1 MEGDLGTEKLAPL
14 VALTI
19 LLVCAWTGEVRPAA
33 AATKGEIA
41 TEVGATLEKLYTQA
55 PESRQLANKAKG
67 MLVFPSVKK
76 GGLIVGGSY
85 GEGALLINDKPVAYY
100 STTSGSIGLQA
111 GYQESSV
118 VYMFMT
124 DEALQK
130 FRESSG
136 WEVGGDASVAVID
149 TGSTSKI
156 GSQTFD
162 QPVVAFVFGESGLM
176 AGVSLEGSKIS
187 RLEE

>member
-1 MEGDLGTEKLAPL
+1 MGTEKLVPSI
-14 VALTI
+14 ALAI

-55 PESRQLANKAKG
+55 PKSRQLANKAKG

-85 GEGALLINDKPVAYY
+85 GEGALLIDNKPVAYY

-136 WEVGGDASVAVID
+136 WEVGGEASVAVID
-149 TGSTSKI
+149 TGSTGKI
-156 GSQTFD
+156 ESQTFD
-162 QPVVAFVFGESGLM
+162 QPVVAFVFGASGLM

-187 RLEE
+187 MLEE

>member
-1 MEGDLGTEKLAPL
+1 MRTEKLVPL
-14 VALTI
+14 VALAI
-19 LLVCAWTGEVRPAA
+19 LLVCAWTVGIRPAA
-33 AATKGEIA
+33 AATKSEIA
-41 TEVGATLEKLYTQA
+41 TEVGATVEKLYTQA
-55 PESRQLANKAKG
+55 PEFRQLANKAKG

-76 GGLIVGGSY
+76 GGLIVGGSS
-85 GEGALLINDKPVAYY
+85 GEGALLIDNKPVAYY

-136 WEVGGDASVAVID
+136 WEVGGEASVAVID
-149 TGSTSKI
+149 TSSTGKI
-156 GSQTFD
+156 ESQTFD
-162 QPVVAFVFGESGLM
+162 QPVVAFVFGASGLM

-187 RLEE
+187 MLKE

>member
-1 MEGDLGTEKLAPL
+1 MPVTLDAKGEGTFPFPEQRN
-14 VALTI
+14 VSWVRLT
-19 LLVCAWTGEVRPAA
+19 ATTVRP
-33 AATKGEIA
+33 G
-41 TEVGATLEKLYTQA
+41 GASLSE
-55 PESRQLANKAKG
+55 
-67 MLVFPSVKK
+67 F
-76 GGLIVGGSY
+76 IVGGSY

-136 WEVGGDASVAVID
+136 LR
-149 TGSTSKI
+149 
-156 GSQTFD
+156 
-162 QPVVAFVFGESGLM
+162 SGH
-176 AGVSLEGSKIS
+176 
-187 RLEE
+187 

>member
-1 MEGDLGTEKLAPL
+1 MEGDLGTGKLAPL
-14 VALTI
+14 VALAI
-19 LLVCAWTGEVRPAA
+19 LLICAWTGEVRPAA

-41 TEVGATLEKLYTQA
+41 TEVGAALEKLYTQV

-85 GEGALLINDKPVAYY
+85 GEGTLLINDKPVAYY

>member
-1 MEGDLGTEKLAPL
+1 MGTEKLAPL
-14 VALTI
+14 VALAI
-19 LLVCAWTGEVRPAA
+19 LLICAWTGEVPPAA

-118 VYMFMT
+118 VY
-124 DEALQK
+124 EALQK

>member
-1 MEGDLGTEKLAPL
+1 MDGG
-14 VALTI
+14 VQ
-19 LLVCAWTGEVRPAA
+19 PAA

-85 GEGALLINDKPVAYY
+85 GEGALLINDKPVGYY

-111 GYQESSV
+111 GYRKPV

-124 DEALQK
+124 NEALQK